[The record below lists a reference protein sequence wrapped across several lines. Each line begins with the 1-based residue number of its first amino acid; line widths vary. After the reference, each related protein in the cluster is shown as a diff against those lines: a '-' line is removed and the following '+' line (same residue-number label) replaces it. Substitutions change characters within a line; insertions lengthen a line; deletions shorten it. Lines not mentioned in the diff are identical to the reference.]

1 MDIWYASYGSNLMKE
16 RFLAY
21 IYGGKPPGSNQ
32 SEHGCRDK
40 TAPKESERIDI
51 PFPLYFSKERSKW
64 GEGGVAFIGTAASN
78 EEKTIGRMYL
88 ITEEQFQDVVSQE
101 NNGLQVKLDLIE
113 IERKGYV
120 DIHHGWYNRMVY
132 LGKRDGAPIF
142 TFTSSLPISHVTF
155 TKPSVAYLSVI
166 AFGLME
172 LGLGEDEI
180 VDYLMAIE
188 GIQEEFTKASLRN
201 YIRK

>member
-1 MDIWYASYGSNLMKE
+1 MDIWYASYGSNLMKD
-16 RFLAY
+16 RLLAY

-32 SEHGCRDK
+32 SEQGCRDK
-40 TAPKESERIDI
+40 TTPKDSKRIDI

-64 GEGGVAFIGTAASN
+64 GEGGVAFIGTDASN

-113 IERKGYV
+113 IERKGYI
-120 DIHHGWYNRMVY
+120 DIHHGWYDRMVY

-142 TFTSSLPISHVTF
+142 TFTSSLPISNVTF
-155 TKPSVAYLSVI
+155 TKPSVPYLNVI
-166 AFGLME
+166 ACGLME

-180 VDYLMAIE
+180 VDYLMAKE
-188 GIQEEFTKASLRN
+188 GIKEEITIDSLRN